1 LRRGVALAAV
11 LLASSAAAGTVT
23 GVVTVVEKKGKAAED
38 VSETVVYVDG
48 ARGRLPAQKAVVTMK
63 SKAFHPRLTVIP
75 VGGTVEFPN
84 EDPIYHNV
92 FSVSGENR
100 FDLDLYKRPKS
111 GSRTFEHPG
120 IVRVFCN
127 IHPQMSAIIVVRD
140 NPFFTRADDQGRFRI
155 EGVPAG
161 QYRLK
166 AWHERGG
173 ETEAEITVSADGTT
187 ETHLAL
193 DASSFRRVPHKNKYG
208 KDYSAPTDR
217 Y

>member
-1 LRRGVALAAV
+1 MRRGVALAAV

-127 IHPQMSAIIVVRD
+127 IHPQMS
-140 NPFFTRADDQGRFRI
+140 
-155 EGVPAG
+155 
-161 QYRLK
+161 
-166 AWHERGG
+166 
-173 ETEAEITVSADGTT
+173 
-187 ETHLAL
+187 
-193 DASSFRRVPHKNKYG
+193 
-208 KDYSAPTDR
+208 
-217 Y
+217 